1 MSLKKDSF
9 SSFDKRNMRFAIN
22 LAKNQN
28 GLTGTNPS
36 VGCVIVKNKKIIS
49 YGVTNLNGR
58 PHAETIALNKCRGN
72 TSNSLIYVTLEP
84 CSHHGKTPPCTN
96 AIIKSKVKKVYY
108 SIEDSD
114 LRTFNNSKKIL
125 NSKKIF
131 TKSGLL
137 KKETRKLYKKHDY
150 IRKNKM
156 PYVIGKL
163 ACSSNFYILKN
174 NNKITNDHSR
184 KISHLLR
191 YRNQGILTSYKTI
204 NSDNPKLNCRISG
217 LEKFS
222 PTRLIIDK
230 DLKVKMNSFIVN
242 SSIKYNTIIFHRSSN
257 VNKINNLKFKKI
269 KLIYANLNKYGDID
283 LKFIFKKIY
292 EKNIH
297 NILVECGSKL
307 TNNILKEKLFNEFY
321 LFKSNNKIIN
331 KDRLNVKNIDMNLKK
346 TFKSKKKIN
355 TYLDKDSLLHY
366 Y

>member
-1 MSLKKDSF
+1 MSLKKDRF
-9 SSFDKRNMRFAIN
+9 NLFDKKTMRFAIN

-58 PHAETIALNKCRGN
+58 PHAETIALKRCRDN
-72 TSNSLIYVTLEP
+72 SLNSLIYVTLEP

-114 LRTFNNSKKIL
+114 LRSFNNAKKIL

-137 KKETRKLYKKHDY
+137 KIETIKLYKKYDY
-150 IRKNKM
+150 VRRNKM

-163 ACSSNFYILKN
+163 ACSSNFFILKN
-174 NNKITNDHSR
+174 NKPITNDHSR
-184 KISHLLR
+184 KVSHLLR
-191 YRNQGILTSYKTI
+191 YQNQGILTSYKTI
-204 NSDNPKLNCRISG
+204 NSDNPKLNCRING

-230 DLKVKMNSFIVN
+230 NLKLNMNSFVV
-242 SSIKYNTIIFHRSSN
+242 SSSMKYNTIIFHHSIN
-257 VNKINNLKFKKI
+257 KKKINFFRGKKI
-269 KLIYANLNKYGDID
+269 KLIFSDLNKYGDMD
-283 LKFIFKKIY
+283 LKFILKKTY
-292 EKNIH
+292 EKGIH
-297 NILVECGSKL
+297 NILVECGIKL
-307 TNNILKEKLFNEFY
+307 TNNILKENLFNEFY

-331 KDRLNVKNIDMNLKK
+331 KYRLNVKSINKKLKIAFKNIEN
-346 TFKSKKKIN
+346 IN
-355 TYLDKDSLLHY
+355 TYLDKDSLIHY

>member
-1 MSLKKDSF
+1 MSLKKDNF
-9 SSFDKRNMRFAIN
+9 SSFDKKNMRFAIN

-58 PHAETIALNKCRGN
+58 PHAETIALNKCRTN
-72 TSNSLIYVTLEP
+72 SSNSLIYVTLEP

-96 AIIKSKVKKVYY
+96 AIIKSKIKKVYY

-114 LRTFNNSKKIL
+114 LRSSNNSKKIL
-125 NSKKIF
+125 NSKKIS

-137 KKETRKLYKKHDY
+137 KNETKKLYKNYNY

-156 PYVIGKL
+156 PYVTGKL

-174 NNKITNDHSR
+174 NKPITNDHSR
-184 KISHLLR
+184 KVSHLLR
-191 YRNQGILTSYKTI
+191 YQNQGILTTYKTI
-204 NSDNPKLNCRISG
+204 NSDNPKLNCRIKG

-222 PTRLIIDK
+222 PTRIIIDK
-230 DLKVKMNSFIVN
+230 DLKIKMNSFILS
-242 SSIKYNTIIFHRSSN
+242 SSIKYNTIIFHRSDN
-257 VNKINNLKFKKI
+257 AKKISILKNKKI
-269 KLIYANLNKYGDID
+269 KLIYSDLNKYGNMD

-292 EKNIH
+292 EKGIH

-321 LFKSNNKIIN
+321 LFKSNNKIISN
-331 KDRLNVKNIDMNLKK
+331 DGLNVKIIDKNLKK
-346 TFKSKKKIN
+346 IFKSKENIN
-355 TYLDKDSLLHY
+355 TYLDKDLLIHY

>member
-1 MSLKKDSF
+1 MSLKKDRIN
-9 SSFDKRNMRFAIN
+9 SFDNKFMRFAIN

-58 PHAETIALNKCRGN
+58 PHAETIALNKCRTN
-72 TSNSLIYVTLEP
+72 SSNSLIYVTLEP

-114 LRTFNNSKKIL
+114 LRSSNNSKKIL
-125 NSKKIF
+125 NSKKIS

-137 KKETRKLYKKHDY
+137 KNETKKLYKNYNY

-156 PYVIGKL
+156 PYVTGKL

-174 NNKITNDHSR
+174 NKPITNDHSR
-184 KISHLLR
+184 KVSHLLR
-191 YRNQGILTSYKTI
+191 YQNQGILTTYKTI
-204 NSDNPKLNCRISG
+204 NSDNPKLNCRIKG

-222 PTRLIIDK
+222 PTRIIIDK
-230 DLKVKMNSFIVN
+230 NLKIKMNSFIVN
-242 SSIKYNTIIFHRSSN
+242 SAIKYNTIIFHRSDN
-257 VNKINNLKFKKI
+257 VKKISILKNKKI
-269 KLIYANLNKYGDID
+269 KLIYSDLNKYGNMD

-292 EKNIH
+292 EKGIH
-297 NILVECGSKL
+297 NILAECGSKL

-321 LFKSNNKIIN
+321 LFKSNNKLN
-331 KDRLNVKNIDMNLKK
+331 SNDGLNVKIIDKNLKK
-346 TFKSKKKIN
+346 IFKIKENIN
-355 TYLDKDSLLHY
+355 TYLDKDLLIHY

>member
-1 MSLKKDSF
+1 MSLKKDNF
-9 SSFDKRNMRFAIN
+9 SSFDKKNMRFAIN

-58 PHAETIALNKCRGN
+58 PHAETIALNKCRTN
-72 TSNSLIYVTLEP
+72 SSNSLIYVTLEP

-96 AIIKSKVKKVYY
+96 AIIKSKIKKVYY

-114 LRTFNNSKKIL
+114 LRSSNNSKKIL
-125 NSKKIF
+125 NSKKIS

-137 KKETRKLYKKHDY
+137 KNETKKLYKNYNY

-163 ACSSNFYILKN
+163 ACSSNLYIFKN
-174 NNKITNDHSR
+174 KKPITNDHS
-184 KISHLLR
+184 KKVSHLLR
-191 YRNQGILTSYKTI
+191 YQNQGILTTYKTI
-204 NSDNPKLNCRISG
+204 NSDNPKLNCRIKG

-222 PTRLIIDK
+222 PTRIIIDK
-230 DLKVKMNSFIVN
+230 DLKIKMNCFILS
-242 SSIKYNTIIFHRSSN
+242 SSIKYNTIIFHRSDN
-257 VNKINNLKFKKI
+257 AKKISILKNKKI
-269 KLIYANLNKYGDID
+269 KLIYSDLNKYGNMD

-292 EKNIH
+292 EKGIH

-321 LFKSNNKIIN
+321 LFKSNNKIISN
-331 KDRLNVKNIDMNLKK
+331 DGLNVKIIEKNLKK
-346 TFKSKKKIN
+346 IFKSKENIN
-355 TYLDKDSLLHY
+355 TYLDKDLLIHY